1 MNDYYTKIRKKIG
14 SFLAEWSLR
23 SKNFSNL
30 YKNIRKYN
38 IVRWLVIVLLMLPLG
53 KCALGQVQ
61 LVPQNTTL
69 CAGEGVQ
76 FTANSTCTGVASFT
90 WWVNNDSVL
99 TNSTGFFSMIPEI
112 SSNQIMVVCACNTGG
127 TLTMD
132 TAQTTLNVIITNIDA
147 GPDQYVDSGT
157 VVTLQATGSFDSVLW
172 SPAYLVNY
180 PTLPIVQTTPTQNT
194 TFMLQGYYS
203 DCVVFDYVT
212 VNLTNVFKI
221 PNTFSPNDDGTNDTW
236 IIPGIENYP
245 QNRMIIMNRFGDLL
259 YESTGYDVVNAWA
272 GKRNGQVLPDGVYY
286 YLLELGNGAVKKGTI
301 SIIR

>member
-14 SFLAEWSLR
+14 SFLAEWCWR
-23 SKNFSNL
+23 SKNLGNL

-53 KCALGQVQ
+53 ECALGQVQ
-61 LVPQNTTL
+61 LVPQNATL

-76 FTANSTCTGVASFT
+76 FTANSTCTGVATFT

-99 TNSTGFFSMIPEI
+99 TNSTGFFSTIPEL

-132 TAQTTLNVIITNIDA
+132 TAQTTLNVIIANIDA
-147 GPDQYVDSGT
+147 GPDQFVDSGT